1 VWQAARVDSTTATAL
16 VDESAKRAGLIWVRR
31 QGSDDPPRPVWHAWA
46 DGHAYL
52 LTGGIEQPM
61 PAGLD
66 DLGAR
71 AEVTVASKDKR
82 SRLIVWIAEVSTV
95 HPGTDQWD
103 AIVPALQA
111 KRLNSP
117 DGEAAPTRWAREC
130 TLLRLT
136 PTDEVV
142 ETPDAPSTA
151 SHATPPPATPATTPV
166 PRPWHLFG
174 RSRRHVD

>member
-1 VWQAARVDSTTATAL
+1 MDSTTASAL
-16 VDESAKRAGLIWVRR
+16 VEEASKRAGLIWVRR
-31 QGSDDPPRPVWHAWA
+31 EGADSPARPLWHAWV

-61 PAGLD
+61 PEGLD
-66 DLGAR
+66 NSDAR

-82 SRLIVWIAEVSTV
+82 SRLVVWIADIQVIA
-95 HPGTDQWD
+95 PGSEEWD
-103 AIVPALQA
+103 VAVPALQA

-117 DGEAAPTRWAREC
+117 DGEAAPKRWATEC
-130 TLLRLT
+130 TALRLT
-136 PTDEVV
+136 PTGQVTED
-142 ETPDAPSTA
+142 PDTPSTA
-151 SHATPPPATPATTPV
+151 SHATAPPPTDATTPV

>member
-1 VWQAARVDSTTATAL
+1 VDSTTANAL
-16 VDESAKRAGLIWVRR
+16 VEEASKRAGLIWVRR
-31 QGSDDPPRPVWHAWA
+31 QGSDAIARPVWHAWV

-61 PAGLD
+61 PDGLID
-66 DLGAR
+66 SGAT

-82 SRLIVWIAEVSTV
+82 SRLVVWIAEVDV
-95 HPGTDQWD
+95 IAPGSEEWD
-103 AIVPALQA
+103 VAAPALQA

-117 DGEAAPTRWAREC
+117 DGEAAPMRWANEC
-130 TLLRLT
+130 TVLRLT
-136 PTDEVV
+136 PTGEVI
-142 ETPDAPSTA
+142 EDPDRPSTA
-151 SHATPPPATPATTPV
+151 SHATPPPATDATTPV